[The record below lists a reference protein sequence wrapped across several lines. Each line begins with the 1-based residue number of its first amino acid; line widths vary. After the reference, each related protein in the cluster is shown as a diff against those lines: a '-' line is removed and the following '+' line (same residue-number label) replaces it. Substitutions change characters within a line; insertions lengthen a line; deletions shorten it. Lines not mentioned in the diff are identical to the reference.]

1 MNLRVKIPFLV
12 VWLLGS
18 SLQLAFAEKIHV
30 GASWTSQ
37 TMHPDEITVGP
48 YRESG
53 GIVPRVL
60 INIDASQGIKNP
72 KLFQLTQEKGGKKEV
87 VEITQVEAKQVP
99 SNPKNHVATILL
111 ILKKPPLDDAKY
123 TLVIPEGALQLDV
136 DPKEFTLD
144 DYLGKPIAVSGSP
157 KEHNKDAHPFPEN
170 KLALQQGS
178 ETGTVS
184 FQYYHNYVF
193 GSIEKN
199 LFDIHLSLN
208 ADASLRSALSNKYI
222 DKLEAEAGGYWV
234 KIVGLDHEVLGQR
247 GIIEGGFSTKLQ
259 ADQQLQKIDSTV
271 GLNTWLW
278 LNNDFFGSIYRG
290 ACIFGIKPDFGLPPT
305 IILGYDY
312 VSHLKNDASAN
323 GFSGNNRLTGRFAWT
338 LPIGRNLH
346 SDVIILSQIKELN
359 LVTDVS
365 STYDV
370 ANSKIA
376 PLANLSLDFVLSASD
391 KMPSV
396 SLSFADGKAAPK
408 FQQFDAFLAGFKMHF

>member
-1 MNLRVKIPFLV
+1 MNRCFKISV
-12 VWLLGS
+12 VVAWLLGS
-18 SLQLAFAEKIHV
+18 SLQLTLAEKIHL

-37 TMHPDEITVGP
+37 EMHLDEIRVGP
-48 YRESG
+48 FREDGSAL
-53 GIVPRVL
+53 PKAL
-60 INIDASQGIKNP
+60 IDINASQGIKNP
-72 KLFQLTQEKGGKKEV
+72 KLFQLIQEKGGKKEV

-99 SNPKNHVATILL
+99 TNPPNRVARIILV
-111 ILKKPPLDDAKY
+111 LKKPPLDDAKY
-123 TLVIPEGALQLDV
+123 TLTIPAGAIVLDL
-136 DPKEFTLD
+136 PSGLTLAD
-144 DYLGKPIAVSGSP
+144 SDKPIAISGSP
-157 KEHNKDAHPFPEN
+157 KEHNKYAHPFPEN

-184 FQYYHNYVF
+184 FQYYHNYPF
-193 GSIEKN
+193 SSADN

-234 KIVGLDHEVLGQR
+234 RMVGLEHDVLGQR
-247 GIIEGGFSTKLQ
+247 GIIELGFSSKLQ

-271 GLNTWLW
+271 GLNAWLW
-278 LNNDFFGSIYRG
+278 LNNDFFGDIYRN
-290 ACIFGIKPDFGLPPT
+290 ACFFGNKPDFGLPPT

-346 SDVIILSQIKELN
+346 SDVIILSQIKEIN
-359 LVTDVS
+359 LVTDAS
-365 STYDV
+365 GTYDV
-370 ANSKIA
+370 ENSKIA
-376 PLANLSLDFVLSASD
+376 PLANLSLDFVLSTSD
-391 KMPSV
+391 KLPSV